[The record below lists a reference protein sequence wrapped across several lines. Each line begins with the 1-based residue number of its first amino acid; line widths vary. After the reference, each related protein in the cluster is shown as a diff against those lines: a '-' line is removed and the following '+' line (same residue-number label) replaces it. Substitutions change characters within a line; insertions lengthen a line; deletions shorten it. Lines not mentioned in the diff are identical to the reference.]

1 MTQENIKNTVEENTE
16 EGVFRDVEEA
26 TEETSEEAV
35 QENEAKIKCSITAAI
50 TEDGAV
56 FLNFDGSEQHI
67 ITLQGLVGYASKYVD
82 KMWEEKMNQGK

>member
-1 MTQENIKNTVEENTE
+1 MTEENIKNTAEENTE

-26 TEETSEEAV
+26 TEEAA
-35 QENEAKIKCSITAAI
+35 QETEAKIKCSITAAI

-82 KMWEEKMNQGK
+82 KMWEDKMNQAK